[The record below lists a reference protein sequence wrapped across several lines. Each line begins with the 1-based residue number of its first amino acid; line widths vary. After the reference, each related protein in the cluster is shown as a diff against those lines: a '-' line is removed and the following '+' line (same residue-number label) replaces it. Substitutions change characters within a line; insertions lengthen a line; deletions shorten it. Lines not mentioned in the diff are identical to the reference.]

1 VERSL
6 TASGRGSYRAES
18 ESPRYSTRTILA
30 LHWRTLHGPIRAKD
44 ATIACFGSKHRL
56 AASALVD
63 ELAGVSWHRFAFG
76 EAANRT
82 YQHRFKKKVAHARLS
97 TPTETSNTSWLPA
110 KLLLY
115 PQNRVFCR
123 LSDSEFDDGF
133 GWNLDLLLRLRIKAR
148 PRFPLLLYE
157 LAKTGQ
163 DKFAVLFNRFVR
175 EVAECID
182 EYSSDSFV
190 SFGGNCERDLKFT
203 FGHVWALFMA
213 ADL

>member
-1 VERSL
+1 LAWSACSTYENAPRGHNHSAIPVSSERTALRKVSL
-6 TASGRGSYRAES
+6 AEKNEQQQKFGYR
-18 ESPRYSTRTILA
+18 RD
-30 LHWRTLHGPIRAKD
+30 HHG
-44 ATIACFGSKHRL
+44 
-56 AASALVD
+56 
-63 ELAGVSWHRFAFG
+63 
-76 EAANRT
+76 
-82 YQHRFKKKVAHARLS
+82 
-97 TPTETSNTSWLPA
+97 
-110 KLLLY
+110 
-115 PQNRVFCR
+115 CR
-123 LSDSEFDDGF
+123 LPRLYNRFFATRETTSLPPESRPSPPFGDSEFDDGF